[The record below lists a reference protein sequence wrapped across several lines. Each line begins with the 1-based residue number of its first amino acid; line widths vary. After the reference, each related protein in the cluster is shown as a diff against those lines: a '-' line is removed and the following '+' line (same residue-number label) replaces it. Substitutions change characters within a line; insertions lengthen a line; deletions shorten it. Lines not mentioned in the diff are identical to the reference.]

1 MKVTLMLQPQ
11 YFSYYKL
18 EHQGLADN
26 LYPSKQALSCVRQSA
41 PLREQLPVQHRERSP
56 VQRLELSSVP
66 FSTVYQLEAGRAR
79 ERRRPLAQSKA
90 R

>member
-26 LYPSKQALSCVRQSA
+26 LYPSKQALSCVRRNNRSRKPAKSSLDGIHTQEMIHRFCGPGRSA
-41 PLREQLPVQHRERSP
+41 YRENY
-56 VQRLELSSVP
+56 QRLSLP
-66 FSTVYQLEAGRAR
+66 
-79 ERRRPLAQSKA
+79 
-90 R
+90 